1 MSNVF
6 FKYFKVPKP
15 KYNIKAPNK
24 TYGSFFSKTIKDI
37 EDILVKEK
45 PNYLMVQGDTNTAFA
60 GCFASS
66 IYNRKFFNTKGT
78 IIKRRLSIKKFRS
91 S

>member
-1 MSNVF
+1 MF
-6 FKYFKVPKP
+6 FLNTLKSQNL
-15 KYNIKAPNK
+15 NIILRPQIKLTDP
-24 TYGSFFSKTIKDI
+24 FFSKTIRDI

-66 IYNRKFFNTKGT
+66 IYNRKFFEN
-78 IIKRRLSIKKFRS
+78 KKKLRS
-91 S
+91 FT